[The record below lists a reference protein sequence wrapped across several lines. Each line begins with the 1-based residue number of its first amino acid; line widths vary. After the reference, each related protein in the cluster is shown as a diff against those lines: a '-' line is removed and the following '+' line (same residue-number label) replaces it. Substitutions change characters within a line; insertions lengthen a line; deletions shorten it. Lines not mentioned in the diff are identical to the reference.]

1 MSKRAILIHG
11 GGPTAVL
18 NASLAGLA
26 LELRRL
32 GGWELLGARFGM
44 AGLLQEHLI
53 DLDAQPEALLEA
65 LAETPGSAIGS
76 SRKPLEDE
84 DFAHAAGILHRR
96 AIDAVFLNGGNGT
109 MRTAARLEQVSAG
122 RLRVIG
128 IPKTIDNDI
137 PGTDHTPGYGS
148 VARFFAHAVRD
159 AGEDN
164 RSLPSPVMV
173 VETLGRDTGWVT
185 AATALARTEEDD
197 APHLIY
203 LPEQRVPLAE
213 ICADVERTVARWGR
227 CVIAVCEGQL
237 DENGLPFGADVQ
249 KDRDGMQRLAANL
262 GHRLAQLI
270 EQATGLRARSEKPGL
285 TGRSSGVMVSPR
297 DRADARAC
305 GEEAARAAGR
315 GEAGV
320 MVRLDH
326 SGRASTI
333 SLGQVT
339 PGLRQFP
346 QEWIAGSG
354 AGVSSEFVEWVK
366 PLAGEVSAWPRL
378 TNL

>member
-1 MSKRAILIHG
+1 MIRRAILIHG

-26 LELRRL
+26 LELRHA
-32 GGWELLGARFGM
+32 GQWSLLGARFGF
-44 AGLLQEHLI
+44 AGLLAEDFL
-53 DLDAQPEALLEA
+53 DLDAPAETLLEQIA
-65 LAETPGSAIGS
+65 LAPGSALGS
-76 SRKPLEDE
+76 SRHPL
-84 DFAHAAGILHRR
+84 AGADYERAVDLLRR
-96 AIDAVFLNGGNGT
+96 HGISTAFLNGGNGT
-109 MRTAARLEQVSAG
+109 MRAARQLAETAG
-122 RLRVIG
+122 DRLQVIG

-185 AATALARTEEDD
+185 AATALARHSPED

-203 LPEQRVPLAE
+203 LPEQKVSLDA
-213 ICADVERTVARWGR
+213 ICSDVERVFRRLGR
-227 CVIAVCEGQL
+227 CVIAVCEGQR
-237 DENGLPFGADVQ
+237 DENGQPFGADVQ
-249 KDRDGMQRLAANL
+249 VDRDGRQRLAANL
-262 GHRLAQLI
+262 GHTLALLI
-270 EQATGLRARSEKPGL
+270 QQQTGLRTRSEKPGL
-285 TGRSSGVMVSPR
+285 TGRSSAVLASMR

-305 GEEAARAAGR
+305 GVEAARAAGR
-315 GEAGV
+315 GESGI

-326 SGRASTI
+326 SGQTRTI
-333 SLGQVT
+333 NLGEVT

-346 QEWIAGSG
+346 QHWLADQGI
-354 AGVSSEFVEWVK
+354 GVTEAFVEWLK
-366 PLAGEVSAWPRL
+366 PLAGEVQGWPRL
-378 TNL
+378 TKP